1 MSLDSLS
8 NDDGHGNENVTQKVN
23 SHNFKLHRSY
33 SSHFNLRFCQ
43 EWNSKGMYLS
53 SQKEKKIVVLCLR
66 PIKRKIRKF
75 HVEVVQRRQSNV
87 QKRGCTLA
95 CEQAFLFGRAKR
107 VSRERTRERRSRE
120 GQGPLARAFSRG
132 SLAQIGELARRL
144 DVRAKL
150 LFCCIAILN
159 LLSF

>member
-1 MSLDSLS
+1 
-8 NDDGHGNENVTQKVN
+8 
-23 SHNFKLHRSY
+23 
-33 SSHFNLRFCQ
+33 
-43 EWNSKGMYLS
+43 MYLS
-53 SQKEKKIVVLCLR
+53 SQKEKQNCCLVSTSYQ
-66 PIKRKIRKF
+66 RKIRKF

-87 QKRGCTLA
+87 QKGGCTLA

-150 LFCCIAILN
+150 LFCCFAILN